1 MRVRA
6 KFTLTPGTTQA
17 GLYVDG
23 ALIVDN
29 VVRVRFPCPDDALD
43 CVDLD
48 LPPVADPTHRY
59 VIHLREEPSGRL
71 TMIAVPADATA
82 GSRWHQLAAPGLVGI
97 LLLAVMLGRHLKSRD
112 GR

>member
-6 KFTLTPGTTQA
+6 KFTLHADTVSA
-17 GLYVDG
+17 GLSVDG
-23 ALIVDN
+23 ALVANN
-29 VVRVRFPCPDDALD
+29 VVTARVPCPEDPGLD
-43 CVDLD
+43 CFDFN
-48 LPPVADPTHRY
+48 LPPADPAHVFAIT
-59 VIHLREEPSGRL
+59 LREEPSGV
-71 TMIAVPADATA
+71 TTAITVPADATV